1 MSVILCTT
9 IKISTYF
16 HHRSVISERYS
27 LMKAAVLCALLL
39 SVATHTYAN
48 NNILSEIKD
57 RGYIRCGV
65 NNSLLGFATKDGQGN
80 WNGFDVEFCRALS
93 VAVFNSPDNIRYVPV
108 TAKER
113 FSALK
118 YNQIDVLY
126 RNSTMTATRDI
137 SLGIQFAGVNYY
149 DGQGFMVHKDKT
161 VSSAYK
167 IQDTTFCMTDG
178 TSNLQNL
185 RDFIEVNNLQ
195 DRIKILKLKSPQE
208 MVENLNSGNCNA
220 TSSDQS
226 QLYSL
231 RTSLRNS
238 KDYLILPEIISKE
251 PLGPAVRRGDN
262 NWFSVVRWTLNA
274 MIEAEFLGLDSKN
287 ITAIKDSGSASGAA
301 ARLIGSK
308 GNIGQSLGLESNWA
322 YNVISKIGNYGEV
335 FERTIGSQS
344 ELGIARGL
352 NAQWNDG
359 GILYS
364 SPF

>member
-1 MSVILCTT
+1 M
-9 IKISTYF
+9 KIATLWM
-16 HHRSVISERYS
+16 I
-27 LMKAAVLCALLL
+27 LL
-39 SVATHTYAN
+39 SVASTAHAEQKS
-48 NNILSEIKD
+48 ILDEVKD

-65 NNSLLGFATKDGQGN
+65 NNSLLGFATKNEQGN
-80 WNGFDVEFCRALS
+80 WKGFDVEFCRALS
-93 VAVFNSPDNIRYVPV
+93 VAIFNSTDNIRYIPV

-118 YNQIDVLY
+118 YKQIDVLY
-126 RNSTMTATRDI
+126 RNSTMTATRDT

-167 IQDTTFCMTDG
+167 INDTTFCMTDG

-185 RDFIEVNNLQ
+185 QDFVEVNKLQ
-195 DRIKILKLKSPQE
+195 GSIKILKLKSPQE

-238 KDYLILPEIISKE
+238 ENYLILPEIISKE

-262 NWFSVVRWTLNA
+262 NWFSIVRWTLNA
-274 MIEAEFLGLDSKN
+274 MIEAEFLGLTSSN
-287 ITAIKDSGSASGAA
+287 INTIRESGNASGAT
-301 ARLIGSK
+301 ARLIGDK
-308 GNIGQSLGLESNWA
+308 GNIGQSLGLEKDWA
-322 YNVISKIGNYGEV
+322 YNIVSKVGNYGEV

-344 ELGIARGL
+344 QLGIARGL
-352 NAQWNDG
+352 NAQWNNG